1 MFGVQQNKQGSTGHN
16 TRVIKKIMT
25 RFSLV
30 NYSFKYRCLGSFS
43 LTASRISHMF
53 FKVISSQWD
62 GVLGRA
68 TIIVSSEPVTP
79 GDLSVQLVGGL
90 GLSINSSPSH
100 PSIITATVNAHNT
113 LYNHG
118 QVSKQSINIL
128 TLLFWQICSSPHSL
142 HSFLLGSI
150 HQCLDPV

>member
-1 MFGVQQNKQGSTGHN
+1 
-16 TRVIKKIMT
+16 
-25 RFSLV
+25 
-30 NYSFKYRCLGSFS
+30 
-43 LTASRISHMF
+43 MF

-68 TIIVSSEPVTP
+68 NVIVSSEPVTP

-118 QVSKQSINIL
+118 QVSKLSTNIL
-128 TLLFWQICSSPHSL
+128 TLLFL
-142 HSFLLGSI
+142 AVLF
-150 HQCLDPV
+150 

>member
-1 MFGVQQNKQGSTGHN
+1 
-16 TRVIKKIMT
+16 
-25 RFSLV
+25 
-30 NYSFKYRCLGSFS
+30 
-43 LTASRISHMF
+43 MF

-100 PSIITATVNAHNT
+100 PSIITAIVNAHNT

-118 QVSKQSINIL
+118 QVSKLSINIL
-128 TLLFWQICSSPHSL
+128 LF
-142 HSFLLGSI
+142 
-150 HQCLDPV
+150 

>member
-1 MFGVQQNKQGSTGHN
+1 
-16 TRVIKKIMT
+16 
-25 RFSLV
+25 
-30 NYSFKYRCLGSFS
+30 
-43 LTASRISHMF
+43 MF

-68 TIIVSSEPVTP
+68 NVIVSSEPVTP

-100 PSIITATVNAHNT
+100 PSIITATANAHNT

-118 QVSKQSINIL
+118 QVSKLSTNIL
-128 TLLFWQICSSPHSL
+128 TLLFL
-142 HSFLLGSI
+142 AALF
-150 HQCLDPV
+150 